1 MGEDMIDFVTY
12 VQLKKAGRGGGGSS
26 SSTVELNDLKTEV
39 TLIKNSSEQNKT
51 DIKELKDMKEEVD
64 AVSEQVTSKVQ
75 GLENQLHEMNAAN
88 SDVKFTLAEEYAV
101 LDKNITTKINFKN
114 AIISKVTPVEN
125 VIIEAVASDKKG
137 ITTKDYYKQNDG
149 VTRTVDFFIYNQSGK
164 SLDRKK
170 VNFIVPTMPAST
182 SKIAIGFLKGGS
194 ALNIDRA
201 YLKAVSEILSRPNKP
216 DIYTGGRVHFPT
228 TKGVIRYE
236 EGPSVYSETLLS
248 NLGVFGDTATYNSYI
263 VKYEDA
269 SIQQVAIG
277 TDVLIVSGTPEKM
290 DGGFII
296 GEFDIENKRVKL
308 LQRNDVKITKIE
320 GISKII
326 IAGKTYSVTNFTPSN
341 QNPFFNTLTE
351 KWDFAT
357 YQKDMLLGLPVD
369 KFDIFGIAVH
379 PYPVS
384 TVYKSEKEMSS
395 IIKQIL
401 EYLKNLID
409 MMIKV
414 NPKMEIL
421 LFGPIF
427 PATNGGDYAYGT
439 CTNIELASRVRAYDY
454 AIQEMVKQYPE
465 VVHYVELKSRINS
478 DILMQGEMVSSENPE
493 VKEWVTT
500 NGYLLSQVG
509 VTTLAEIFEAE
520 LISAISRAVKK
531 KQ

>member
-39 TLIKNSSEQNKT
+39 TLIKASSEQNKT

-64 AVSEQVTSKVQ
+64 EVSEQVTNKVQ

-88 SDVKFTLAEEYAV
+88 SDVKFTLAKEYAV
-101 LDKNITTKINFKN
+101 LDKNVTTKINFKN

-170 VNFIVPTMPAST
+170 VNFIVPTMSAST
-182 SKIAIGFLKGGS
+182 SKVAIGFLKGGS

-248 NLGVFGDTATYNSYI
+248 NLGAFGDTATYNSYI

-277 TDVLIVSGTPEKM
+277 TDVLIVS
-290 DGGFII
+290 
-296 GEFDIENKRVKL
+296 
-308 LQRNDVKITKIE
+308 
-320 GISKII
+320 
-326 IAGKTYSVTNFTPSN
+326 
-341 QNPFFNTLTE
+341 
-351 KWDFAT
+351 
-357 YQKDMLLGLPVD
+357 
-369 KFDIFGIAVH
+369 
-379 PYPVS
+379 
-384 TVYKSEKEMSS
+384 
-395 IIKQIL
+395 
-401 EYLKNLID
+401 
-409 MMIKV
+409 
-414 NPKMEIL
+414 
-421 LFGPIF
+421 
-427 PATNGGDYAYGT
+427 
-439 CTNIELASRVRAYDY
+439 
-454 AIQEMVKQYPE
+454 
-465 VVHYVELKSRINS
+465 
-478 DILMQGEMVSSENPE
+478 
-493 VKEWVTT
+493 
-500 NGYLLSQVG
+500 
-509 VTTLAEIFEAE
+509 
-520 LISAISRAVKK
+520 
-531 KQ
+531 